1 MNDDHHT
8 SANFRNSEAAK
19 TEVAIFLAWM
29 RSQEALTKEEKEKF
43 SLLADRYLHRR
54 RG

>member
-1 MNDDHHT
+1 MNDDHQT
-8 SANFRNSEAAK
+8 CANFRNSEAAK

-29 RSQEALTKEEKEKF
+29 KTQEALTKEEKEKVA
-43 SLLADRYLHRR
+43 LLANRYLYRR